1 MNANEVSD
9 QVPELCER
17 FNKQKTTGKKT
28 ADAEIDPEVFTDS
41 DFVEREIYELVA
53 KSSGKVGF

>member
-17 FNKQKTTGKKT
+17 FNKQKTMGKKT
-28 ADAEIDPEVFTDS
+28 ADAAIDSEVSKVSTDS
-41 DFVEREIYELVA
+41 DIYKQEISNIV
-53 KSSGKVGF
+53 KVGF